1 MTLLGVLLA
10 SGVPWQQGLLPALVI
25 ELVCCLIELGMK
37 HQSTHDHGIQ
47 TLQQRPDLVWQT
59 GRGKVRST
67 GAPTHDI
74 SSPATLVGQQHVWA
88 TTKLPQFPYDADAI
102 QSADAAVIVKLNR
115 FPNTILSVRTEEL
128 RPRGSSTRPCSPAR
142 RSSGL
147 PIHSAARSA
156 VLATLRS
163 WSFLV
168 AICRIAFQ
176 HKHEGSNKRS
186 GPAGTMLSAGAAAST
201 TVSRRAGA
209 AT

>member
-74 SSPATLVGQQHVWA
+74 SSPATLVGQQRLSDNKAPAVPLRRRCDSVRRWRRDRGA
-88 TTKLPQFPYDADAI
+88 QQVPYT
-102 QSADAAVIVKLNR
+102 V
-115 FPNTILSVRTEEL
+115 LSVRTEEL

-147 PIHSAARSA
+147 PIRSAARSA

-163 WSFLV
+163 
-168 AICRIAFQ
+168 
-176 HKHEGSNKRS
+176 
-186 GPAGTMLSAGAAAST
+186 
-201 TVSRRAGA
+201 
-209 AT
+209 